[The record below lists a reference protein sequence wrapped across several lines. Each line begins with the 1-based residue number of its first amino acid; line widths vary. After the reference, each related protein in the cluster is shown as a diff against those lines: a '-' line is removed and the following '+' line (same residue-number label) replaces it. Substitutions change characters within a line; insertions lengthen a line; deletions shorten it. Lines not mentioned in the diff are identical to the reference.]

1 MNEND
6 NNVGLLSNK
15 EKKMKV
21 NAHDGKHF

>member
-6 NNVGLLSNK
+6 TNVGLLSNK

-21 NAHDGKHF
+21 NADGGKHF